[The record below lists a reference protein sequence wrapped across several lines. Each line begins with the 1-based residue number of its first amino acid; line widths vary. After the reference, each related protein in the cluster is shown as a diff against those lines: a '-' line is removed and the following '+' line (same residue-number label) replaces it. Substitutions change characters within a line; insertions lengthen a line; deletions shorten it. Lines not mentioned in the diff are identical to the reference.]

1 MLDNVGK
8 DKPQVGSGDMIM
20 TAGSAPGPLQS
31 VFPRNIPIGYVSSVS
46 QTDTDI
52 FQNIQVQ
59 PFVDLSSLE
68 SVLVLV
74 PKKRTVAA
82 HG

>member
-1 MLDNVGK
+1 
-8 DKPQVGSGDMIM
+8 MI

-31 VFPRNIPIGYVSSVS
+31 LFPRNIPIGYVSSVS

-52 FQNIQVQ
+52 YQNIQVQ

-74 PKKRTVAA
+74 PKQRTPAA
-82 HG
+82 HK